1 MKTSSARRVLRPHA
15 AYDKDYF
22 DKWYRHPKHRVVT
35 AAKTARKALLALA
48 VAEYYLERRVRTVLD
63 VGCGEGQWQPALKKL
78 RPRAQYTGV
87 DPSPYA
93 VRRFGK
99 RRNILQGSF
108 GNLPDLAGS
117 YDLIVCSDSLYY
129 IPDDELIM
137 GLHILAPR
145 LAGVAFL
152 EAYPHEAGLQ
162 GDTSGMHP
170 RSAAFY
176 RKIFRDAGLHP
187 CGSHCYIGAAL
198 RDSVTELE
206 QGNPWPPGAGGC
218 SEKAREKPRQSS
230 RIAVRIG

>member
-48 VAEYYLERRVRTVLD
+48 VAEYYL
-63 VGCGEGQWQPALKKL
+63 KKL
-78 RPRAQYTGV
+78 RPRIRYTGV

>member
-1 MKTSSARRVLRPHA
+1 MKAKPARRGSRPHS
-15 AYDKDYF
+15 AYDKAYF
-22 DKWYRHPKHRVVT
+22 DKWYRHPKHRVIT
-35 AAKTARKALLALA
+35 AAKTERKAQLALA

-78 RPRAQYTGV
+78 RPKAHYTGV

-93 VRRFGK
+93 IRRFGK
-99 RRNILQGSF
+99 SRNIVCGSF
-108 GNLPDLAGS
+108 GNLPDLAAS

-145 LAGVAFL
+145 VGGIAFL

-176 RKIFRDAGLHP
+176 RKVFRDVGLRP

-198 RDSVTELE
+198 RGSVTELE
-206 QGNPWPPGAGGC
+206 QGGSWLRHA
-218 SEKAREKPRQSS
+218 EDAREKPRQGS
-230 RIAVRIG
+230 RSAARIR

>member
-1 MKTSSARRVLRPHA
+1 MKTPDAPRLARPHS
-15 AYDKDYF
+15 AYDKAYF
-22 DKWYRHPKHRVVT
+22 DKWYRDPRHRVIT

-78 RPRAQYTGV
+78 RPRLQYTGV
-87 DPSPYA
+87 DPSQHA
-93 VRRFGK
+93 IKRFGQ
-99 RRNILQGSF
+99 RRNILRGSF
-108 GNLPDLAGS
+108 GNLPDLADF

-129 IPDDELIM
+129 IPDGELIM

-152 EAYPHEAGLQ
+152 EAYPQDAGLQ

-176 RKIFRDAGLHP
+176 RRAFRDAGLRP

-198 RDSVTELE
+198 QGSVTELE
-206 QGNPWPPGAGGC
+206 YGNLSP
-218 SEKAREKPRQSS
+218 
-230 RIAVRIG
+230 

>member
-1 MKTSSARRVLRPHA
+1 VKAKSARRGPRPHA
-15 AYDKDYF
+15 AYDKAYF
-22 DKWYRHPKHRVVT
+22 DKWYRHPKRRVIT

-63 VGCGEGQWQPALKKL
+63 VGCGEGQWHPALKKL
-78 RPRAQYTGV
+78 RPRVQYTGV

-99 RRNILQGSF
+99 SRHIVRGSF

-145 LAGVAFL
+145 VGGIAFL

-176 RKIFRDAGLHP
+176 RKVFRDAGLSP

-198 RDSVTELE
+198 RDSVTALE
-206 QGNPWPPGAGGC
+206 QGGSWLRHA
-218 SEKAREKPRQSS
+218 EDAREKPRQGS
-230 RIAVRIG
+230 RSAARIR